1 MSTQHYELQPGTV
14 LDGWYR
20 IAQKIGDGGF
30 GITYLGVS
38 LHQNEKVAI
47 KEFFWKNYMER
58 KLPGASEVF
67 LSREEDR
74 KDYEHQKKRFLR
86 EARILREFAGEPGIV
101 QVRDYFEENGTAYI
115 VLDFI
120 EGHTLK
126 QELAGGKTMEAEQA
140 FRRLLPLME
149 TLKKVHETGLI
160 HRDISPD
167 NIMINEKGQMILI
180 DFGAARDYWKVADET
195 RSVILKGGYAACE
208 QYDRHGRLGPWTDV
222 YGLCAVLYF
231 CITGHAPDDGFQRLL
246 HDEQKSP
253 RELGIS
259 MDPGL
264 EKILMKGLEVE
275 QSFRY
280 QSMDAFLG
288 AVRQIVRE
296 KDPKEIRRKWMIRGG
311 ILLACLCAVLGLGCW
326 YYQSHLEQFKF
337 GGADTLHLAFS
348 RPENITDEAFEQ
360 LLDDFEQRTE
370 VIVGED
376 NHIIRSDGEEIQVVL
391 PAEPYRQMLEADRTG
406 YEELSDL
413 LTMTLAK
420 SGCLSLDG
428 LKLSGEKGIEQAK
441 IQKGQVKGFSSEY
454 ITQEEYYYI
463 EVQAAK
469 DLAGKIEEKTREK
482 EEPLQLFLDRDWSGF
497 VGYTGLVSAVSVVYD
512 DKDASRF
519 WLVPTVQD
527 PVFCRLLLYD
537 LTHEPRETGLSGS
550 FLTPATWEEVDTSM
564 FAGACQVDEEDIA
577 DPAVYVDFTPGSTD
591 ENMPNGQWYNTVSDF
606 KAMLDA
612 LEIPYAFGESRM
624 MEHQIVVKVSREQYY
639 PELMDMMT
647 DKNARVTDG
656 QETIESFSHY
666 SAEEVQFLEQQ
677 DPYAWQIACGEEWQ
691 EEDILEKTTES
702 CKAGRTTL
710 YLEAADYKLAE
721 TTLDGPIADGV
732 FTFSDLHVDTDRIS
746 PKKVYRF
753 LKIML
758 QQVTNDSYY
767 TCNRA
772 AFSDEKGKLQ
782 SEADPEEFWILK
794 RDRLEAAQR
803 AAAAMDERIEVW
815 EGDSSPYI
823 LYISLPEKETENMAA
838 DTAETIRNLLQESG
852 LTDGYYSRICCFVE
866 RDTLDEGEGMIFNF
880 SSLFGSS
887 LSVEM
892 GDVWQEKYLKDLKE
906 YFKTDEFYRQYAD
919 RDSLTIYE

>member
-14 LDGWYR
+14 LDGRYR
-20 IAQKIGDGGF
+20 IEKKIGEGGF
-30 GITYLGVS
+30 GITYLGVG

-58 KLPGASEVF
+58 KLPGTSEVF

-167 NIMINEKGQMILI
+167 NIMVNEKGQMILI

-275 QSFRY
+275 QSSRY

-296 KDPKEIRRKWMIRGG
+296 KDPREIRRKWLIRGG
-311 ILLACLCAVLGLGCW
+311 ILLACLCAVLGLGYW

-348 RPENITDEAFEQ
+348 RPENIADEEFER

-376 NHIIRSDGEEIQVVL
+376 NHIIRPDEEEIQAVL

-420 SGCLSLDG
+420 TGRLSLDG

-454 ITQEEYYYI
+454 ITEEEYYYI

-469 DLAGKIEEKTREK
+469 ELAGKIEEKTKEK
-482 EEPLQLFLDRDWSGF
+482 EAALQLFLDRDWSGD

-537 LTHEPRETGLSGS
+537 LTHEPRETAMGGS

-564 FAGACQVDEEDIA
+564 FAGTCQVDEEDIA

-591 ENMPNGQWYNTVSDF
+591 ENMPSGQWYNTVSDF
-606 KAMLDA
+606 KTMLDA

-624 MEHQIVVKVSREQYY
+624 MEHQIVVKVSREHYY

-647 DKNARVTDG
+647 DKNARVTDC
-656 QETIESFSHY
+656 QETIAGFYY
-666 SAEEVQFLEQQ
+666 SSTEKEQFLEQQ

-691 EEDILEKTTES
+691 AEDILEGTTAS
-702 CKAGRTTL
+702 CKAGRMTL

-721 TTLDGPIADGV
+721 TTLDEPIADGV

-746 PKKVYRF
+746 SKKVYRF
-753 LKIML
+753 LKTMV

-767 TCNRA
+767 TCNGA
-772 AFSDEKGKLQ
+772 AFTDGKGSLQ
-782 SEADPEEFWILK
+782 SEADSEEFRILK
-794 RDRLEAAQR
+794 RDRLEAAQK
-803 AAAAMDERIEVW
+803 AAAAMDEGIEVW
-815 EGDSSPYI
+815 EGDSPYT

-852 LTDGYYSRICCFVE
+852 LTDGYYSYIRCFVKG
-866 RDTLDEGEGMIFNF
+866 DTLDEGESLRFDF
-880 SSLFGSS
+880 SFSLGGS
-887 LSVEM
+887 LTVQM
-892 GDVWQEKYLKDLKE
+892 GDVWQEKYLKELKE
-906 YFKTDEFYRQYAD
+906 YLKTDEFYRQYAN
-919 RDSLTIYE
+919 RDSFTIYE